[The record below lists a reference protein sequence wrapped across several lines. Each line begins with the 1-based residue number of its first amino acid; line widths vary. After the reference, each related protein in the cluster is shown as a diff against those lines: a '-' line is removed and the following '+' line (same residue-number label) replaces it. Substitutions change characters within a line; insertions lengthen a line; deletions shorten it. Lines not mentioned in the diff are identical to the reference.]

1 MLDPPE
7 HGKWRHLLASYFSPP
22 TIKRMADEQRAFAG
36 ELIDELAARG
46 SCDSVVDFAHTFPTT
61 TFLRILGAPTH
72 KLPTFMAWEAESLR
86 RSHDAAPDTA
96 PNALHTLRHH

>member
-36 ELIDELAARG
+36 ELIDEIAARG
-46 SCDSVVDFAHTFPTT
+46 SCDYVVDFAHTFPTT
-61 TFLRILGAPTH
+61 IFLRILGAPTAL
-72 KLPTFMAWEAESLR
+72 LPTFMEGEDATR
-86 RSHDAAPDTA
+86 RRPASAAPHEPPTA
-96 PNALHTLRHH
+96 QSKGRP